1 MLGSYLKNDRFSTEP
16 VLLQLVV
23 VVWPSRIPFIVGPY
37 WAYVG
42 FEVCPLWPLSWQK
55 MFSTKLLLVCNGDIA
70 DPGNREKAILH
81 TSWKPIII
89 DEISNLSL

>member
-1 MLGSYLKNDRFSTEP
+1 MLKNVRFSTEP

-23 VVWPSRIPFIVGPY
+23 VVWPSRILFIVGP
-37 WAYVG
+37 
-42 FEVCPLWPLSWQK
+42 EVCPLWPLSWQK

-70 DPGNREKAILH
+70 DPGNGEKAILH

>member
-1 MLGSYLKNDRFSTEP
+1 MLKNVRFSTEP

-23 VVWPSRIPFIVGPY
+23 VVWPSRILFIVGPY

-42 FEVCPLWPLSWQK
+42 FEFCPLWPLSWQK
-55 MFSTKLLLVCNGDIA
+55 MFSTKLPFVRDGAL
-70 DPGNREKAILH
+70 NREKAILH
-81 TSWKPIII
+81 TSWNSIII